1 MRAPSKA
8 YPIQS
13 VTLYEVKGEVRP
25 RQRLATSRVVNSAYR
40 EVTNYMKPEGA
51 RYWAV
56 TQVKGLSPEIVM
68 VPEVEA
74 VHLAEGSSLISVKR
88 RGDKTLAGSETT
100 ARYQKDRNS
109 GDPGSFPRV
118 RSKHYQA
125 YRRQGKADDFLG
137 VGSAHSSEEVPET
150 GWSEGADR

>member
-1 MRAPSKA
+1 
-8 YPIQS
+8 
-13 VTLYEVKGEVRP
+13 
-25 RQRLATSRVVNSAYR
+25 
-40 EVTNYMKPEGA
+40 MKPEGA

-100 ARYQKDRNS
+100 ARYQKDRI
-109 GDPGSFPRV
+109 GTRET
-118 RSKHYQA
+118 
-125 YRRQGKADDFLG
+125 QGVFQ
-137 VGSAHSSEEVPET
+137 E
-150 GWSEGADR
+150 